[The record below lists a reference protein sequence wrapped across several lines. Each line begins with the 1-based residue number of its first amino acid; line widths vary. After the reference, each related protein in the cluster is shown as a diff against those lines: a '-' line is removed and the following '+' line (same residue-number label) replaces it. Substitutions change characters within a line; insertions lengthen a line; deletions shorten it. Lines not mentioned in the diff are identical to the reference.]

1 MKKIIR
7 MLICVQLLLV
17 LIAQTVF
24 AQDTG
29 KGADIQSKKNYL
41 IEKGY
46 DEEILSYLSDD
57 NINSVY
63 HKLKYDFHGKAKV
76 SAQINRSGEMI
87 SNYATRAAIN
97 KTQLEI
103 KSIVNNYMYDSGE
116 ILGCELILSYEWLVT
131 PTTNGKDAIT
141 VNWDPTYFS
150 LAEMGGF
157 NGSSSIINSA
167 TENEEFFNF
176 GMTVNALNTGGA
188 GWNID
193 VFKSDT
199 EKTLQTNPKGQMT
212 LFFEPNYSF
221 NASDDVVMRFTTM
234 YYQNKATDDS
244 LINFSTNGSGVQAVG
259 VSTDT
264 MRNIVQYISNMVDVT
279 G

>member
-1 MKKIIR
+1 M
-7 MLICVQLLLV
+7 
-17 LIAQTVF
+17 
-24 AQDTG
+24 
-29 KGADIQSKKNYL
+29 

-167 TENEEFFNF
+167 T
-176 GMTVNALNTGGA
+176 
-188 GWNID
+188 
-193 VFKSDT
+193 
-199 EKTLQTNPKGQMT
+199 
-212 LFFEPNYSF
+212 
-221 NASDDVVMRFTTM
+221 
-234 YYQNKATDDS
+234 
-244 LINFSTNGSGVQAVG
+244 
-259 VSTDT
+259 
-264 MRNIVQYISNMVDVT
+264 
-279 G
+279 